1 MKRIPLIVFF
11 FVGLVMNSY
20 SSSGK
25 IIFRHDDPS
34 AIRCVRRSG
43 YYFCEDDG
51 IYILSDS
58 CVSVLIEEASKLELK
73 VIPRFTGIDVDCQ
86 LILVKEGY
94 GYDVLSI
101 CRNIDGSFAAM
112 ELNGKY
118 VRATGKW
125 KLLIKYLVEEYKK
138 QPTKDGM
145 RRVGEDRMLD
155 ILKKC
160 GMMEKK

>member
-1 MKRIPLIVFF
+1 M
-11 FVGLVMNSY
+11 Y
-20 SSSGK
+20 
-25 IIFRHDDPS
+25 
-34 AIRCVRRSG
+34 
-43 YYFCEDDG
+43 
-51 IYILSDS
+51 
-58 CVSVLIEEASKLELK
+58 
-73 VIPRFTGIDVDCQ
+73 IDVDCQ

-112 ELNGKY
+112 ELNGKV
-118 VRATGKW
+118 VRETGKW

-145 RRVGEDRMLD
+145 RRVEEDRMLD

>member
-1 MKRIPLIVFF
+1 MKRIPLILFF
-11 FVGLVMNSY
+11 FAGIVMNSY
-20 SSSGK
+20 SSSGEIMFK
-25 IIFRHDDPS
+25 YQEP
-34 AIRCVRRSG
+34 AIRCVAVPG
-43 YYFCEDDG
+43 YNFCENDG

-58 CVSVLIEEASKLELK
+58 CVSVLIEEASKLEREE
-73 VIPRFTGIDVDCQ
+73 VSRIMYIDVNCQ
-86 LILVKEGY
+86 LILVKKGY
-94 GYDVLSI
+94 GYDMLSI

-145 RRVGEDRMLD
+145 RRVSEDRMMD